1 MEHLQVDHVAFRVDH
16 EVLKKHPGTSLP
28 DSIRWRSSP
37 TLSSKTNPNS
47 SADPPT
53 ISPFSWSWSSCCR
66 SRNFAL
72 LDCWYDGGVVNL
84 LLDCMYSVSLS
95 WNYIVIN
102 NLRHDKHDLGRG
114 GGGGML
120 NVLKEIS
127 RGGVHMLESYEQRRY
142 SYVLKVIEKDG
153 IHMIWKL

>member
-1 MEHLQVDHVAFRVDH
+1 MEHLQVDHGAFRVDH

-72 LDCWYDGGVVNL
+72 LDRWYDGGVVNL